1 MKGRLKDFRRPRSLL
16 IYSKGMLCVQ
26 GMRTITPLWAGVK
39 GVQNSVPCKILQF
52 DYVSKSAFKINRRLL
67 QFTGDCGLLAI
78 AAGSLPTGVLY
89 AVLKPKQPV
98 VVETEQAVIG

>member
-1 MKGRLKDFRRPRSLL
+1 MKGRLKDFRRPKSLL

-67 QFTGDCGLLAI
+67 QFTGGCGGQPAHRCVVCGVE
-78 AAGSLPTGVLY
+78 AQTAGCG
-89 AVLKPKQPV
+89 
-98 VVETEQAVIG
+98 